1 MPEPWTV
8 SLRFLESLPTE
19 DGRELPECIL
29 SCSMGCSS
37 SRRVG
42 RERDVKDRSQLPPP
56 GAPQFVP
63 KSPKESRTSSPRSP
77 HTPKRGPR
85 VPCCIA
91 GVGESSSLDGS
102 LNPTSFH
109 TPDALAAELT
119 HLSRLDK
126 RLSAVLERGD
136 AAL

>member
-29 SCSMGCSS
+29 SCSVGCSS

-42 RERDVKDRSQLPPP
+42 RERDVKDRSELPPP

-63 KSPKESRTSSPRSP
+63 ESPKESRTSSPRSP
-77 HTPKRGPR
+77 HTGPR
-85 VPCCIA
+85 VPKRPFLPRAHRSNSKRPPLVTEPNFTDEELLDMRAHPLSYPSRSCSRD
-91 GVGESSSLDGS
+91 GE
-102 LNPTSFH
+102 
-109 TPDALAAELT
+109 
-119 HLSRLDK
+119 
-126 RLSAVLERGD
+126 
-136 AAL
+136 